1 MAEYFARNYPDVTL
15 MDYRTEDCGAAAL
28 EIQPDA
34 VVIEVAERY
43 TDYMFGLL
51 ERLVP
56 SEAGMGF

>member
-1 MAEYFARNYPDVTL
+1 
-15 MDYRTEDCGAAAL
+15 MDYRTEDCGEAAL

-51 ERLVP
+51 ERLGTIG
-56 SEAGMGF
+56 SGDGILKEEAAD

>member
-1 MAEYFARNYPDVTL
+1 

-34 VVIEVAERY
+34 VEIEVAERY

-51 ERLVP
+51 ERLGTIGY
-56 SEAGMGF
+56 GMELTGD

>member
-1 MAEYFARNYPDVTL
+1 

-34 VVIEVAERY
+34 VVIEAAERY

-51 ERLVP
+51 ERLGTVGGGEGMP
-56 SEAGMGF
+56 KEDTILDEGNAGI